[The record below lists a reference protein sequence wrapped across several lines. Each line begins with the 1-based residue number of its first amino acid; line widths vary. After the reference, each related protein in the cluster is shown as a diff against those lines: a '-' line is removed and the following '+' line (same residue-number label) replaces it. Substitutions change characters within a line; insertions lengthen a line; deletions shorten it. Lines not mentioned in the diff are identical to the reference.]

1 MYGYLMLVAF
11 FLSMALA
18 IVSFFMGKRARIF
31 SLASA
36 WLMIALVG
44 VYSYLTFGGGYS
56 GGFVSEYTFPIAS
69 SIGISFSTGLSGFT
83 DGLVILSSVIILIA
97 LMVVDR
103 EAGSSVYGLIL
114 STEVGLFGLLISRN
128 FLFFYIFWEVVL
140 VPMYFLII
148 RFGSKNRDRV
158 GLKFFVYTHIG
169 SVFILLA
176 FFTLYNYYYLDTGS
190 FTLNI
195 GTLMNT
201 SFINTKIPAFWKDFL
216 LFGFL
221 IGFLVKLPSFPVHS
235 WLPDTYDSAP
245 YPGTIILAG
254 GLSLMGGYGL
264 FGILLPASGI
274 FGSTLLYFLVFLGI
288 LSLVYFSFVAMFQK
302 DVKRMMA
309 FASAAAMGFVTIS
322 FSAGILENSYPRI
335 LELSGGMFQII
346 AHGFIMALIFA
357 SLYYIRRN
365 TGTEKTFGLG
375 GIYREAPLLSSFML
389 AGLFASLGLP
399 GLAGFI
405 GEFSIVAGVFQGISW
420 WIFFIILGMIVT
432 ASYHVWVA
440 QKALFGPYN
449 ENLGHI
455 SDVSKREFAMLCGL
469 LVLIFVLGIFPNLLD
484 GLLTAYVGGLI

>member
-1 MYGYLMLVAF
+1 MLMVITF
-11 FLSMALA
+11 FLSMILA
-18 IVSFFMGKRARIF
+18 FVSFFMGKRARTF
-31 SLASA
+31 SIASGWVLA
-36 WLMIALVG
+36 ALVA
-44 VYSYLTFGGGYS
+44 VYTYITFGGGYA
-56 GGFVSEYTFPIAS
+56 GGLVSQYSFPLSS
-69 SIGISFSTGLSGFT
+69 SIGISFSTGITGFT
-83 DGLVILSSVIILIA
+83 DGLIVLSAVIILVS
-97 LMVVDR
+97 LMVVDKKS
-103 EAGSSVYGLIL
+103 EGSIYALIL
-114 STEVGLFGLLISRN
+114 TTEVGMFGLLISRN

-140 VPMYFLII
+140 IPMYFLII
-148 RFGSKNRDRV
+148 RYGGPNRDHV

-176 FFTLYNYYYLDTGS
+176 FFTLYNYYYLDTGVFS
-190 FTLNI
+190 LNM
-195 GTLMNT
+195 GLLMNCT
-201 SFINTKIPAFWKDFL
+201 FISSHVPVFWRDFM

-235 WLPDTYDSAP
+235 WLPDSYQTAP

-274 FGSTLLYFLVFLGI
+274 FSAPLLYFLIFLGI
-288 LSLVYFSFVAMFQK
+288 ISLVYFSFVAMFQK
-302 DVKRMMA
+302 DIKRMMA
-309 FASAAAMGFVTIS
+309 YASAAAMGFVTIS
-322 FSAGILENSYPRI
+322 FAAGILEHGYPQV

-357 SLYYIRRN
+357 SLYYIKRN
-365 TGTEKTFGLG
+365 TGSEITHGLG

-405 GEFSIVAGVFQGISW
+405 GEFSIVVGVFQGISW
-420 WIFFIILGMIVT
+420 WIFFIILGMIIT

-440 QKALFGPYN
+440 QKSLYGPYN
-449 ENLGHI
+449 ENLGKI
-455 SDVSKREFAMLCGL
+455 SDVSRNEFAILCGL

-484 GLLTAYVGGLI
+484 GLLKAYIGGLI

>member
-1 MYGYLMLVAF
+1 MLMLIAF
-11 FLSMALA
+11 FLSILLA
-18 IVSFFMGKRARIF
+18 FVSFFMGKRARLF
-31 SLASA
+31 ALGSA
-36 WLMIALVG
+36 WLFIILIG
-44 VYSYLTFGGGYS
+44 VYTYITFGGGYS
-56 GGFVSEYTFPIAS
+56 GGLLSQYSFAIAPE
-69 SIGISFSTGLSGFT
+69 IGIYFSTGITGFS
-83 DGLVILSSVIILIA
+83 DGLIIVAAIIMLIS
-97 LMVVDR
+97 LLVVDKK
-103 EAGSSVYGLIL
+103 AGASTYGLIL

-148 RFGSKNRDRV
+148 RDGGEGRERI

-176 FFTLYNYYYLDTGS
+176 FFTLYNYYYVFTGN

-201 SFINTKIPAFWKDFL
+201 SFITSHIPVFWRDFL
-216 LFGFL
+216 IFGFL

-235 WLPDTYDSAP
+235 WLPDTYQTAP

-274 FGSTLLYFLVFLGI
+274 LSSTLLYFLAILGI
-288 LSLVYFSFVAMFQK
+288 VSLVYFSFVAMFQK
-302 DVKRMMA
+302 DMKRMMA
-309 FASAAAMGFVTIS
+309 FASAGAMGFVTIS
-322 FSAGILENSYPRI
+322 FSTGILETNYSQV

-346 AHGFIMALIFA
+346 AHGFIMTLIFA
-357 SLYYIRRN
+357 ALYYIKRN
-365 TGTEKTFGLG
+365 TGSEKIFGLG
-375 GIYREAPLLSSFML
+375 GIYREAPLLSSLML

-405 GEFSIVAGVFQGISW
+405 GEFSIVVGVFPSISY
-420 WIFFIILGMIVT
+420 WIFFIILGMIIT
-432 ASYHVWVA
+432 ASYHVWLA
-440 QKALFGPYN
+440 QRTLYGPYN

-455 SDVSKREFAMLCGL
+455 KDVDRKEFTTLCGL
-469 LVLIFVLGIFPNLLD
+469 LVLIFILGIFPRLLD

>member
-1 MYGYLMLVAF
+1 MLMVITF
-11 FLSMALA
+11 FLSMILA
-18 IVSFFMGKRARIF
+18 FASFFMGKKARLF
-31 SLASA
+31 SIASA
-36 WLMIALVG
+36 WLMAILVG
-44 VYSYLTFGGGYS
+44 IYIYMTFGGGYP
-56 GGFVSEYTFPIAS
+56 GGIVSQYNFQIAP
-69 SIGISFSTGLSGFT
+69 SIGISFTTGVTGFT
-83 DGLVILSSVIILIA
+83 GALIALSAVIILVS
-97 LMVVDR
+97 LMVVEKDS
-103 EAGSSVYGLIL
+103 ENSIYGLIL

-140 VPMYFLII
+140 IPMYFLII
-148 RFGSKNRDRV
+148 RFGGAKRDRV

-176 FFTLYNYYYLDTGS
+176 FFTLYNYYYLSTGE
-190 FTLNI
+190 FTLDM

-201 SFINTKIPAFWKDFL
+201 AFITGHIPVFWRDFM

-235 WLPDTYDSAP
+235 WLPDTYQTAP

-274 FGSTLLYFLVFLGI
+274 FSSTLLYFLAFLGI

-302 DVKRMMA
+302 DIKRMMA

-322 FSAGILENSYPRI
+322 FAVGILEHSYTQV

-365 TGTEKTFGLG
+365 TGSEMTYGLG
-375 GIYREAPLLSSFML
+375 GIYREAPLMSSFML

-405 GEFSIVAGVFQGISW
+405 GEFSIVVGVYQGITW

-440 QKALFGPYN
+440 QRALYGPYN
-449 ENLGHI
+449 EHLGHI
-455 SDVSKREFAMLCGL
+455 RDINRKEFATLCGL
-469 LVLIFVLGIFPNLLD
+469 LVLIFVLGVFPNLLD